1 MLVWTM
7 WKASQQRAACE
18 VAAND
23 EWYPLDFVQAGLRTE
38 LRRLFDLWAEVIAVG
53 MVVGVWA
60 ADATL
65 HMSEGE
71 MLRVASV
78 KRVEPGCI
86 SASGA
91 IWHPG
96 DGQQLVQGP
105 VRAHVTARVRVVGGL
120 DERWHVTDGP
130 DL

>member
-23 EWYPLDFVQAGLRTE
+23 ERHPWDFVQAGLRTE

-60 ADATL
+60 ADATPN
-65 HMSEGE
+65 MSDTE
-71 MLRVASV
+71 
-78 KRVEPGCI
+78 
-86 SASGA
+86 
-91 IWHPG
+91 H
-96 DGQQLVQGP
+96 
-105 VRAHVTARVRVVGGL
+105 VGGG
-120 DERWHVTDGP
+120 DVERGKRKMS
-130 DL
+130 